1 MSCVFLCYK
10 KKGCYIL
17 YIHIYIYLC
26 IYIFKQSHFTES
38 GTETVSPFDHDS
50 QWVVA
55 VGVFKHLV
63 CLIPR
68 PSGDLGLPKWLSGKE
83 TACQWRIFF
92 RRRRF
97 DPHTGKIPWRSKWQ
111 PTPVFLTGESHGQR
125 SLVGYSPWGCK
136 RVRHDPWAINTFRRL
151 KPTQKSEGF
160 HWKYGTRGLSSP
172 PSWTIEHLS
181 HSVSSWTD
189 ISEVLGHFTQMQPD
203 EYEYGEV
210 RRVNNRQD
218 DEGEDYCSSYV
229 GGRARAICDSTAWDP
244 NPTEKE
250 KRMAVVKIQDMFT
263 PQSPRCKS
271 VMSSTLHL
279 QLFFFFSV
287 R

>member
-1 MSCVFLCYK
+1 
-10 KKGCYIL
+10 
-17 YIHIYIYLC
+17 
-26 IYIFKQSHFTES
+26 
-38 GTETVSPFDHDS
+38 
-50 QWVVA
+50 
-55 VGVFKHLV
+55 
-63 CLIPR
+63 
-68 PSGDLGLPKWLSGKE
+68 
-83 TACQWRIFF
+83 
-92 RRRRF
+92 
-97 DPHTGKIPWRSKWQ
+97 
-111 PTPVFLTGESHGQR
+111 
-125 SLVGYSPWGCK
+125 
-136 RVRHDPWAINTFRRL
+136 
-151 KPTQKSEGF
+151 
-160 HWKYGTRGLSSP
+160 
-172 PSWTIEHLS
+172 
-181 HSVSSWTD
+181 
-189 ISEVLGHFTQMQPD
+189 MQPD

-229 GGRARAICDSTAWDP
+229 GGRARAICDSIAWDL